1 MALLDRLK
9 TVLFATAG
17 LGLCGAAYAKEGQ
30 PAPWQLGF
38 QPAAT
43 PIMEQ
48 IHGFHTY
55 VTIIIT
61 LIALFV
67 LFLLVYVM
75 ARFNERRN
83 PNPSRTTHNTPLE
96 IAWTVIPVL
105 ILVAIRPKHPVT
117 ATDRAVAGSRGAGDA
132 VGAPTDGAAMAGT
145 FDHFGG
151 PFPPLV
157 ATGQARQRSILATF

>member
-9 TVLFATAG
+9 TVLFTAAG
-17 LGLCGAAYAKEGQ
+17 LGFCGAAYAKEGQ

-55 VTIIIT
+55 VTVIIT

-83 PNPSRTTHNTPLE
+83 PAPSRTTHNTPLE

-105 ILVAIRPKHPVT
+105 ILVAIAIPSFRLLY
-117 ATDRAVAGSRGAGDA
+117 
-132 VGAPTDGAAMAGT
+132 APDQA
-145 FDHFGG
+145 
-151 PFPPLV
+151 LV
-157 ATGQARQRSILATF
+157 DQARQRVELRCTHRFRRLHRPTAGEDRQLTQQLLLLPR